1 MERFSVTRSVTCAVP
16 IVRSNPPWPA
26 RRVAPVSATLIAL
39 ALAGCGGGSGT
50 PIATNAEPQAASSA
64 PAPASSPAPA
74 PAPVAIKGVA
84 ATGAPLTGASI
95 RVFDAT
101 GATLCEATA
110 DADGAYACTL
120 GAAPKAPLVVQA
132 VRDEV
137 MLLSALGDAASG
149 TVNVTPITHLIVATL
164 AADGDP
170 QALMTRLAAGQAP
183 FTAAALGAAV
193 ERVTDALKPLTDRLG
208 ATIDPIRGAFAADG
222 TGHDKALDA
231 LQVSIRPEGSTS
243 NVEITVKTV
252 PGSEDAAPVAI
263 SFQANA
269 TTIPTI
275 PSTGDF
281 GALSTVNVPAAIA
294 DLAARMNACLALAPA
309 QRAPNGPT
317 LGSTLVATECRS
329 LFSQDDPSRFLTNGA
344 RVGPLAGAAYSS
356 MFSDASIPMRYDAG
370 MFDFYRTNGDWVVTY
385 RTASPGGAVSFEQ
398 VVARLEDGK
407 LKFIGNQFAYSA
419 AVRPIVQRR
428 EYLNTPA
435 ATSLTVGYNVTI
447 ANRVDGSG
455 NAVFTKVEVTTPRG
469 NTLTYLPSPG
479 LSSLVLAKADGTA
492 STTSVIRLAGR
503 LTDPAQ
509 TAHPADVDPSLY
521 FADRALYTDEFI
533 RTIPNQGVWRMTF
546 FHADGSPNVVQA
558 YRTVAR
564 AMTLAEAAQARFAE
578 PLQASKDA
586 LKARSAADG
595 YGTFPASP
603 SAQTP
608 QYADLRGADGGAW
621 WAVPA
626 GALAPSTINLY
637 GRATTVSTSPRY
649 NDAINVPPSARSA
662 VIRCSAQSVGDLHC
676 AAAPLR
682 DQYATGATFNAVE
695 LWGRDARQ
703 TELSSMTAL
712 YKVTMP
718 VQP

>member
-1 MERFSVTRSVTCAVP
+1 MEGHQGSVNSVAFSPDGHHIASGGDDG
-16 IVRSNPPWPA
+16 
-26 RRVAPVSATLIAL
+26 TLRL
-39 ALAGCGGGSGT
+39 WD
-50 PIATNAEPQAASSA
+50 
-64 PAPASSPAPA
+64 
-74 PAPVAIKGVA
+74 A
-84 ATGAPLTGASI
+84 ATGAPLSGATI
-95 RVFDAT
+95 RVIDAT

-110 DADGAYACTL
+110 DAAGAYTCTL
-120 GAAPKAPLVVQA
+120 GSTPKAPLVVQA

-137 MLLSALGDAASG
+137 TLLSALGEAVSG

-170 QALMTRLAAGQAP
+170 QALMTQLAAGQAP
-183 FTAAALGAAV
+183 FTAAALDTAV
-193 ERVTDALKPLTDRLG
+193 ARVTDSLKPLTDRLG
-208 ATIDPIRGAFAADG
+208 ATIDPIRDTFAADG
-222 TGHDKALDA
+222 SGYDKVLDA
-231 LQVSIRPEGSTS
+231 LQVSIRPEGGTS

-269 TTIPTI
+269 TTIPAI

-281 GALSTVNVPAAIA
+281 GELSSVNLPAAVA

-309 QRAPNGPT
+309 QRASNGST

-329 LFSQDDPSRFLTNGA
+329 LFSQDDPSRFLANGA
-344 RVGPLAGAAYSS
+344 RVGPLAAYSLL
-356 MFSDASIPMRYDAG
+356 FSDASIPIRYEAG
-370 MFDFYRTNGDWVVTY
+370 TFDFYRANGDWVVTY

-398 VVARLEDGK
+398 AVARLENGK
-407 LKFIGNQFAYSA
+407 LKFIGNQYDYSA

-447 ANRVDGSG
+447 ANRVNGSG
-455 NAVFTKVEVTTPRG
+455 NAVFSKVEVTTPRG

-479 LSSLVLAKADGTA
+479 LSSLVLAKPDGTA

-509 TAHPADVDPSLY
+509 TAHPADVDPALY
-521 FADRALYTDEFI
+521 FADRALYTEAFI
-533 RTIPNQGVWRMTF
+533 RAIPDQGVWKLTF

-558 YRTVAR
+558 YRTVSR

-586 LKARSAADG
+586 LRARSAANG
-595 YGTFPASP
+595 YGTFTATP
-603 SAQTP
+603 SEQTP
-608 QYADLRGADGGAW
+608 QYADLRGSDGGAW

-626 GALAPSTINLY
+626 GALAPSMVNLY

-649 NDAINVPPSARSA
+649 NDAINVSPAARSA
-662 VIRCSAQSVGDLHC
+662 VIRCSAQSLGDPHC
-676 AAAPLR
+676 AAFPLR
-682 DQYATGATFNAVE
+682 DQYATGVTFNAIE

-703 TELSSMTAL
+703 TEVSSMTAL
-712 YKVTMP
+712 YKVTVP